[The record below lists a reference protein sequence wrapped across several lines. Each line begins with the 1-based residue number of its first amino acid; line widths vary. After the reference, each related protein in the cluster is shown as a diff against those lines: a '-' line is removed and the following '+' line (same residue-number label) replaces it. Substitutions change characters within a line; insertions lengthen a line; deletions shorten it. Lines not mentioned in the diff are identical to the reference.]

1 MPGALRSIWWFLSIP
16 VTLVLLV
23 VGYASLVSGN
33 LIRAAYDNCRNY
45 DWILVYIRGDHSGK
59 NKPVS
64 ILRCGWGRS
73 DTEKFSILFSSRRNV
88 SGTLKPGV
96 NTTWSVNQGKKIPGF
111 SEIHFQKSECAFLPA
126 ACFCLKRRS
135 GMHSAILSGL
145 PFLCRTIV
153 VWIKNQ
159 FGSSVILQIR
169 FLSPPPHFHP
179 ANRVPYR

>member
-1 MPGALRSIWWFLSIP
+1 MLKYHAWRTHVNMVVPEHSHYPGAARCRLRQPGEREPF
-16 VTLVLLV
+16 
-23 VGYASLVSGN
+23 
-33 LIRAAYDNCRNY
+33 RAAHDFSRYCYR
-45 DWILVYIRGDHSGK
+45 ILVYIHGDPSGK

-126 ACFCLKRRS
+126 ACFC
-135 GMHSAILSGL
+135 
-145 PFLCRTIV
+145 
-153 VWIKNQ
+153 
-159 FGSSVILQIR
+159 
-169 FLSPPPHFHP
+169 
-179 ANRVPYR
+179 